1 MIVHFKN
8 LQFIRKLISKIY
20 SIINILILIG
30 FININLNLIKKIF

>member
-20 SIINILILIG
+20 SIINILIL
-30 FININLNLIKKIF
+30 FININLNLIKKNF